1 MSASPPIP
9 GWTHPESPFHQGEQ
23 AVQARLGVREKV
35 EAQGRK
41 VVRDYLPEQQR
52 EFYSLLPLLVVAML
66 DREGQ
71 PWCSVVA
78 GAPGFITS
86 PDDRSLRIAAPI
98 LSGDPL
104 ADNLHVG
111 GEIGIVGVQLS
122 TRRRNRISGV
132 ISAVDL
138 DGFTVHVKQ
147 TLGNCP
153 QYIQVREFSPTAEL
167 GRASDKKSRFESDA
181 LPARGQQIIAVAD
194 TLFIATAHL
203 GADPEDSLRTGV
215 DASHRGGKP
224 GFVRVEDAR
233 TLTIPDFVGNFIF
246 NTIGN
251 LTLEPRAGLVFMDF
265 PTGDMLYLAGE
276 AEIIWDGEEVKS
288 FAGAER
294 LIRFRVTRS
303 ILVDGSLPLRF
314 SAPEF
319 SPILARTGSWA
330 DAQATLAA
338 AHERNLYR
346 PYRIERIVLESDLVK
361 SFYLEPA
368 DGKGLA
374 PYEAGQFLPIRV
386 SPPGA
391 KKPLMRT
398 YTLSDAPNGRGYRL
412 SVKREG
418 AASQLLHGLLQ
429 GDVIE
434 AVAPRGDFTFDHAG
448 RRPVVM
454 IAGGIGVTPLLA
466 MLNDLLVNEGRTRH
480 HNRIFFIQGVR
491 DGGAHPFREHLR
503 AKAAKHT
510 NFTYHARY
518 SAPRPDDVLGEAHD
532 SEGRIDKALLQA
544 LLPLDDYDFYLC
556 GPSGF
561 MQSLYDTVRDMG
573 VPDARIRFESF
584 GPASVYRR
592 RDAKAATSATLALGA
607 EEAVEVVFSRSGK
620 RARWTPAD
628 GTLLEL
634 AEAQGLEPAY
644 SCRNGVCGTC
654 AVKIV
659 SGVVDYREP
668 PVAEVREGEALICC
682 STPRPGPHLE
692 GRIDRE
698 GVALD
703 L

>member
-1 MSASPPIP
+1 M
-9 GWTHPESPFHQGEQ
+9 
-23 AVQARLGVREKV
+23 QARLGVREKI

-52 EFYSLLPLLVVAML
+52 EFYGLLPFLVVAML

-104 ADNLHVG
+104 SDNLHVG

-132 ISAVDL
+132 VSAVDSE
-138 DGFTVHVKQ
+138 GFTVHVKQ

-167 GRASDKKSRFESDA
+167 GRVAGVRRRFESDA
-181 LPARGQQIIAVAD
+181 LTPRGQEIIAVAD
-194 TLFIATAHL
+194 TFFIATAHL
-203 GADPEDSLRTGV
+203 GADAEDRLRTGV

-224 GFVRVEDAR
+224 GFVRMEDAR
-233 TLTIPDFVGNFIF
+233 ALTIPDFVGNFIF

-265 PTGDMLYLAGE
+265 ASGDMLYLAGE
-276 AEIIWDGEEVKS
+276 AEIIWDGEEVKA

-294 LIRFRVTRS
+294 LIRFRIRRS
-303 ILVDGSLPLRF
+303 ILVEGSLPLRF

-319 SPILARTGSWA
+319 SPILARTGSWE

-338 AHERNLYR
+338 ARERNVYR
-346 PYRIERIVLESDLVK
+346 PYRIARLVLESEHVK

-368 DGKGLA
+368 DGGGLA
-374 PYEAGQFLPIRV
+374 PFEAGQFLPIRV

-391 KKPLMRT
+391 EKPLTRT
-398 YTLSDAPNGRGYRL
+398 YTISDAPNGRWYRL

-418 AASQLLHGLLQ
+418 AASRYLHGLSP

-434 AVAPRGDFTFDHAG
+434 AVAPRGHFTFDHAS

-480 HNRIFFIQGVR
+480 HNRIIFIQGVR
-491 DGGAHPFREHLR
+491 DGRAHSFREHLR
-503 AKAAKHT
+503 AKAAKHV
-510 NFTYHARY
+510 NLAYHARY
-518 SAPRPDDVLGEAHD
+518 SAPRPGDVLGESHD
-532 SEGRIDKALLQA
+532 SEGRIDKALLQS

-561 MQSLYDTVRDMG
+561 MQSLYDTIRDMG

-584 GPASVYRR
+584 GPASVHRR
-592 RDAKAATSATLALGA
+592 LDAKLATPPALALGA

-620 RARWTPAD
+620 SARWTPAD
-628 GTLLEL
+628 GTLLEF
-634 AEAQGLEPAY
+634 AEAQGFEPAY

-654 AVKIV
+654 AVKV
-659 SGVVDYREP
+659 VRGGVDYREP
-668 PVAEVREGEALICC
+668 PVAEIAEGEALICC
-682 STPRPGPHLE
+682 ATPHPGPHFE
-692 GRIDRE
+692 GRLDRE
-698 GVALD
+698 GVTLD